1 MFNNNNNNK
10 NAEKCRKTVK
20 NILKTFLNPFKE
32 LEGMRLNEEYK
43 ELAPSAPSTPS
54 VPVFDSISATA
65 PSIDQYSASAPPSS
79 ASVPAYEINQSP
91 SAPICSPSAPQF
103 DEGEE
108 GGSTKCSIEDYY
120 MEHQGKL
127 SLQ

>member
-1 MFNNNNNNK
+1 
-10 NAEKCRKTVK
+10 
-20 NILKTFLNPFKE
+20 
-32 LEGMRLNEEYK
+32 MRLNEEYK
-43 ELAPSAPSTPS
+43 ESASSAPSAPSTPS

-79 ASVPAYEINQSP
+79 ASFPAYEINQSP

-108 GGSTKCSIEDYY
+108 GGSTKYSIEDYY